1 MVLVIGVHPDD
12 LAHRLAVPPGEQ
24 LGRRFGVVHIGGRD
38 QHGQQ
43 QPHPVDH
50 EMALPA
56 VHVLGVVPAPLRAAG
71 GGVDRLAIDARG
83 GAAVVGLLG
92 RADLAAEP
100 VVDLVQGPVMP
111 PLVEVP
117 PDRALGRE
125 VVGEIAPLAA
135 GAEEVEDGIDDIP
148 QVGRAGPTAAGF
160 GRDVRLDQSPLG
172 VGQVAGKMEASQGI
186 TTTVS
191 PRLFTL
197 MDSL

>member
-1 MVLVIGVHPDD
+1 M
-12 LAHRLAVPPGEQ
+12 
-24 LGRRFGVVHIGGRD
+24 
-38 QHGQQ
+38 
-43 QPHPVDH
+43 
-50 EMALPA
+50 
-56 VHVLGVVPAPLRAAG
+56 
-71 GGVDRLAIDARG
+71 
-83 GAAVVGLLG
+83 VGLLG

-160 GRDVRLDQSPLG
+160 GRDVGLDQGPLG
-172 VGQVAGKMEASQGI
+172 VGEVAGVMVPSDTF
-186 TTTVS
+186 TTPDT
-191 PRLFTL
+191 PRLFSFWDRLSVIFFCERFMLYGT
-197 MDSL
+197 